1 MTRSVWE
8 SHKVYLL
15 TRDMSTI
22 AALAVLL
29 FLVGMELAGVDFRT
43 TLIILCSL

>member
-15 TRDMSTI
+15 TRDMSAI
-22 AALAVLL
+22 AASAVFLFQLA
-29 FLVGMELAGVDFRT
+29 
-43 TLIILCSL
+43 